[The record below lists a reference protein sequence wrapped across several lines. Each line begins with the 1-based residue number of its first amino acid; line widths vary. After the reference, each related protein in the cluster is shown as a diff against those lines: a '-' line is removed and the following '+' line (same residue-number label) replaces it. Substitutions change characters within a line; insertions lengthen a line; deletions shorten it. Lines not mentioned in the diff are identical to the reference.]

1 MSNQTSSKMIVVAAV
16 AAVSMGTIGVISRLS
31 QLDAAT
37 VTFFR
42 LAIGGALLLLLMLL
56 TGQVKQLK
64 TKPHPLMLLN
74 GVMLAGFMT
83 LFIAS
88 LNHTTMLIAVMAL
101 YLAPAVATVA
111 AHFILSERL
120 TRYSVLSVATVLF
133 GFMLVIYQP
142 QQSSDTQASWQGL
155 ALALGGM
162 LCYAS
167 FILINRKIPGHY
179 PEFSKCSWQFLV
191 GALCVLPLLFNV
203 DLSLT
208 AEQWGW
214 MLLAGFLPGFMGIV
228 LAVYAIKH
236 LPAATYSTVSYVE
249 PISAVLL
256 GWIVFAEALEPIQ
269 ILGCAT
275 IIVASVAQGI
285 KPNKRSKLLVNT

>member
-1 MSNQTSSKMIVVAAV
+1 MPNQASPKMIVIAAV
-16 AAVSMGTIGVISRLS
+16 AAISMGTIGVISRLS

-42 LAIGGALLLLLMLL
+42 LAIGGCLLFLLMLF
-56 TGQVKQLK
+56 TGQAKQLK

-88 LNHTTMLIAVMAL
+88 LNYTTMLIAVMAL

-111 AHFILSERL
+111 AHFVLGERL
-120 TRYSVLSVATVLF
+120 TRYSIASVVTVLF
-133 GFMLVIYQP
+133 GFTLVIYQP
-142 QQSSDTQASWQGL
+142 ESSSTVEATWLGL
-155 ALALGGM
+155 LLALGGM
-162 LCYAS
+162 ICYAN
-167 FILINRKIPGHY
+167 FILINRKIPNHY
-179 PEFSKCSWQFLV
+179 HEFAKCSWQFLI
-191 GALCVLPLLFNV
+191 GALCVLPLLLKVNLN
-203 DLSLT
+203 LS

-214 MLLAGFLPGFMGIV
+214 MLLVGFVPGFMGIV

-236 LPAATYSTVSYVE
+236 LPAATFSTISYVE

-256 GWIVFAEALEPIQ
+256 GWWVFSESLTPIQ
-269 ILGCAT
+269 IVGCVIT
-275 IIVASVAQGI
+275 IAASVAQGI
-285 KPNKRSKLLVNT
+285 KPKRLIKAAV